1 MISSKDK
8 RFNRKPVSNWLGYAG
23 KEHDNRSVKQK
34 IINFL
39 EKAMNQFA
47 PPGL

>member
-23 KEHDNRSVKQK
+23 KDTTIDR
-34 IINFL
+34 
-39 EKAMNQFA
+39 
-47 PPGL
+47 